1 MKWLI
6 ELTFRRAVRCFI
18 AGVFAVL
25 PVAITVAIV
34 AWVARFLRQI
44 LGPGTV
50 IGAGIRQ
57 LGLSI
62 VSDDTLAY
70 IIGGALVVVVIF
82 AIGVAVEA
90 GAKNL
95 IPRISDAVFRRI
107 PLVGSVY
114 GTSKQVVAML
124 DKKGDDGLK
133 GMQAVFCLFG
143 AEHGAGVL
151 ALLVSPE
158 RFHIAKRDYHI
169 VIVPT
174 APVPV
179 GGGMLFVPAEMV
191 RPAELSVE
199 ALMSIYVS
207 MGITAPQFL
216 SSGQPENLHQ
226 SSSSP

>member
-1 MKWLI
+1 M
-6 ELTFRRAVRCFI
+6 FRRILRCFI

-25 PVAITVAIV
+25 PVAITVASV
-34 AWVARFLRQI
+34 AWVGRLLRQL

-50 IGAGIRQ
+50 IGAVIRQ
-57 LGLSI
+57 LGLSV

-70 IIGGALVVVVIF
+70 IIGGALVLAVIF
-82 AIGVAVEA
+82 TIGVAVEA

-95 IPRISDAVFRRI
+95 FPRISDAVFRRI

-124 DKKGDDGLK
+124 DRKGDDNLK
-133 GMQAVFCLFG
+133 GMKAVFCMFG

-158 RFHIAKRDYHI
+158 RFQIAKRAYHI

-174 APVPV
+174 APVPI
-179 GGGMLFVPAEMV
+179 GGGMLFVPVEMV
-191 RPAELSVE
+191 HPIDMSVE
-199 ALMSIYVS
+199 ALMSTYVS

-216 SSGQPENLHQ
+216 AIERRENSNQ
-226 SSSSP
+226 IESKP